1 MGAFALP
8 TELKPA
14 AGTAR
19 HRIASWRNPKPKPS
33 LQIGVFELALMG
45 KLPGTVILRLGMRV
59 LLLPFGGFGVPME
72 KVARL
77 GAASLSTI
85 IERT

>member
-1 MGAFALP
+1 M
-8 TELKPA
+8 
-14 AGTAR
+14 
-19 HRIASWRNPKPKPS
+19 
-33 LQIGVFELALMG
+33 FELGLMG
-45 KLPGTVILRLGMRV
+45 KVPGTVILRLGMRV

-72 KVARL
+72 KVAHL